1 MNKIDVKILNNVKKE
16 LAVHYRIVPFD
27 LNESGL
33 SIYFDTTV
41 HNKVQS
47 RELEVLLDQKV
58 TLHPLSSQEID
69 KLLSVY
75 YLNAQAP
82 DIKQA
87 KLITN
92 HSGDFLDEIIHNAV
106 ASYSSDIHLE
116 VYEDKARVRFR
127 IDGMLVERYVLAIEE
142 YPSLINKIK
151 VRANL
156 DIAEKRLP
164 QDGRINFSNTE
175 NSIDV
180 RVSILPVF
188 GGEKAVLRLLRTD
201 NLEYDLDNLGMI
213 PLEREEFLDAISKP
227 NGIVLISGPT
237 GSGKTTTLYTSLKI
251 LNKKTKNILTIE
263 NPVEYTIPGIN
274 QVQINEEIGLSF
286 AGALRSFL
294 RQDPDIIMIGEI
306 RDVETAE
313 IAIRASLSGHLVL
326 STIHTN
332 SAIGTISRLKDMGV
346 PAFLLSETLNIS
358 IAQRLIRKLC
368 PSCKKEVPLDD
379 KFKEKF
385 KFDLKDIQSYF
396 SACGCNHCLHTG
408 YKGRVAIYDMLPN
421 NEQLKSFIR
430 GDITTSK
437 LEDNGLKKRAIQLF
451 TEGIT
456 SLEEILPYL
465 L

>member
-1 MNKIDVKILNNVKKE
+1 MTKIDVKIINNVKKE
-16 LAVHYRIVPFD
+16 LAVHYRLVPFD
-27 LNESGL
+27 MSENGL
-33 SIYFDTTV
+33 SVYIDTKTD
-41 HNKVQS
+41 HPIS
-47 RELEVLLDQKV
+47 SDELEVLLDQKV
-58 TLHPLSSQEID
+58 FLHPLSATEID
-69 KLLSVY
+69 KLLSIN
-75 YLNAQAP
+75 YLNAQTSEQ
-82 DIKQA
+82 KHA
-87 KLITN
+87 KPVTN
-92 HSGDFLDEIIHNAV
+92 HSGDFLDEIIQNAV
-106 ASYSSDIHLE
+106 ASYSSDIHFE
-116 VYEDKARVRFR
+116 VYEDKARIRFR

-164 QDGRINFSNTE
+164 QDGRINFNSTTS
-175 NSIDV
+175 SIDV

-201 NLEYDLDNLGMI
+201 NLDYDLDNLGMT
-213 PLEREEFLDAISKP
+213 LSEREEFLDSIYRP

-263 NPVEYTIPGIN
+263 NPIEYTIAGIN

-294 RQDPDIIMIGEI
+294 RQDPDIIMVGEI

-332 SAIGTISRLKDMGV
+332 SALGTVSRLKDMGV

-368 PSCKKEVPLDD
+368 PHCKKEEPLDD
-379 KFKEKF
+379 KLKDKF
-385 KFDLKDIQSYF
+385 KFDLSNIQTCF
-396 SACGCNHCLHTG
+396 SAIGCNHCLHTG
-408 YKGRVAIYDMLPN
+408 YKGRIAIYEMLSN
-421 NEQLKSFIR
+421 NERLKSFIR
-430 GDITTSK
+430 GDLAPSDWA
-437 LEDNGLKKRAIQLF
+437 ENGLKKRAIQLF
-451 TEGIT
+451 TEGVT
-456 SLEEILPYL
+456 SLEEVLPYL